1 MAALQRRVAELET
14 EAEVSGGWPVIV
26 MAAPTATTFYR
37 FIESETGSFSVA
49 ALCRATRA
57 ARSSYYEWRKRSEG
71 PSAAL
76 VDEAYMANRV
86 YDVWKRS
93 RGRYGSP
100 RVTAALAKAG
110 VEVNEK
116 RVARLMAELG
126 ITGRCGRRKIRTT
139 WRDKRQQGAIDL
151 VLRHFTA
158 AAPDEIWVGDITLY
172 PDWAGVA
179 VCGFGARCSLEIV
192 SGLVDRRSSTH

>member
-1 MAALQRRVAELET
+1 M
-14 EAEVSGGWPVIV
+14 
-26 MAAPTATTFYR
+26 
-37 FIESETGSFSVA
+37 A

-100 RVTAALAKAG
+100 RVTAALAQSGGGGQREAG
-110 VEVNEK
+110 GPLDGRAGHHRPVRAAQDTNY
-116 RVARLMAELG
+116 VARPAS
-126 ITGRCGRRKIRTT
+126 K
-139 WRDKRQQGAIDL
+139 
-151 VLRHFTA
+151 
-158 AAPDEIWVGDITLY
+158 
-172 PDWAGVA
+172 
-179 VCGFGARCSLEIV
+179 
-192 SGLVDRRSSTH
+192 RRSTWCCATSPLLRRMKSG